1 MGLMTPSLLHR
12 LHRAMRVLLP
22 LELGGVLVGSLGRVR
37 LARVCLAKV
46 RGLRGARLDH
56 LVMALFVLVHL
67 DWAVIICPWL
77 W

>member
-1 MGLMTPSLLHR
+1 MTPSLLNR

-22 LELGGVLVGSLGRVR
+22 LELGGMLVGS

-56 LVMALFVLVHL
+56 LVLALFVLVHL
-67 DWAVIICPWL
+67 HWAVIICPWL

>member
-1 MGLMTPSLLHR
+1 MTPSLLNR

-22 LELGGVLVGSLGRVR
+22 LELGGMLVGSLARVR
-37 LARVCLAKV
+37 LAKVC
-46 RGLRGARLDH
+46 GLRGARLDH
-56 LVMALFVLVHL
+56 LVLALFVLVHL